1 MMIVNVLREAGYEE
15 AAMGL
20 SLSFYDHKEELYDWW
35 TEEKE
40 ERGKYRLTKL
50 AFKGGGHNKAIAS
63 IQVWLY
69 VQAPR
74 CWWSEFDTYKVGV
87 TANSSS
93 TMHTLSKRLTNEN
106 DYEVGTSPSIIGAF
120 NDCLLDFN
128 NPEHPEYHN
137 ITRLKI
143 NLPEGWLQERQI
155 CCNYMSLQ
163 NIIRQRT
170 GHRLKMWDMFI
181 NRLLAQVEHPK
192 LLRQEIEE
200 CS

>member
-1 MMIVNVLREAGYEE
+1 MKVEVLREAGFEE

-20 SLSFYDHKEELYDWW
+20 SLSFYDHKEGLYDWW

-40 ERGKYRLTKL
+40 EKGKYRLTKL

-63 IQVWLY
+63 MQVWLY
-69 VQAPR
+69 IQAAR

-93 TMHTLSKRLTNEN
+93 TMHTLSKRLTNES
-106 DYEVGTSPSIIGAF
+106 DYEVGTSPNIIKAF
-120 NDCLLDFN
+120 NECLQDFS

-137 ITRLKI
+137 ITTLKI

-170 GHRLKMWDMFI
+170 GHRLTYWKTFI
-181 NRLLAQVEHPK
+181 DLVLDQVAYPE
-192 LLRQEIEE
+192 LLRNKDG
-200 CS
+200 